1 LKYQIFSIMSEDFY
15 LPATFGFLPD
25 MVLLY

>member
-1 LKYQIFSIMSEDFY
+1 MSEDFY